1 MLFIW
6 DLHFKTDKKEEIFSK
21 LTDILD
27 KTESKDI
34 VFLWD
39 YIYHS
44 AYNPKIL
51 WDFFDLCLDY
61 SKKWK
66 NIYILAGNHDYV
78 KWHFVFAEAEK
89 LTNIADLP
97 LHIISQ
103 PQIQIIENK
112 KVLFFPFYTRIA
124 EEEEFI
130 QTDKKIKSLKN
141 HKHKDLLLNLFVV
154 AYQNWKQDDKNLK
167 ISGTVNLDL
176 VKFILENEDIDILV
190 HHFYTVNT
198 AFPGQFAKFSFK
210 NIALSD
216 QLFKADFQIISGHLH
231 KSFRHKNYTCVGSFW
246 NTSPL
251 EENDTKVVFTYPD
264 KFQQVVINP
273 YISFQ
278 IENNNE
284 NIEATDIEKKWKE
297 IEAEA
302 EKLLWT
308 KILKDKF
315 DLKKVELVL
324 KSKDFVDVKEIL
336 WEKLMNQIKNVKY
349 RQVTWKTIGNILN
362 EIELNHEKLGYS
374 FESWK
379 QLSKEFIEKKYPE
392 KKTEYFK
399 ILEELELM

>member
-6 DLHFKTDKKEEIFSK
+6 DLHLKTDKKEEIFSK

-27 KTESKDI
+27 NTESKDI

-61 SKKWK
+61 SKNWK

-89 LTNIADLP
+89 LTNITDGP

-103 PQIQIIENK
+103 PQIQIIDNK

-130 QTDKKIKSLKN
+130 QIDKKIKSLKN
-141 HKHKDLLLNLFVV
+141 HKQKDLLLNLFVV
-154 AYQNWKQDDKNLK
+154 AYQNWKEDEKNLK
-167 ISGTVNLDL
+167 ISWTINLDL
-176 VKFILENEDIDILV
+176 VKFILENEDIDIFV

-198 AFPGQFAKFSFK
+198 AFPWQFAKFSFK

-216 QLFKADFQIISGHLH
+216 QIFKADFQIISGHLH

-273 YISFQ
+273 YISFEIKDNKQ
-278 IENNNE
+278 IETTELKN
-284 NIEATDIEKKWKE
+284 KWE
-297 IEAEA
+297 DVEAEA
-302 EKLLWT
+302 EELLNT

-324 KSKDFVDVKEIL
+324 KSKDFVNVKEIVSPEL
-336 WEKLMNQIKNVKY
+336 LNKIKNVKY
-349 RQVTWKTIGNILN
+349 RQITGKTIWNIIN
-362 EIELNHEKLGYS
+362 ELEINHEKLGYS

-379 QLSKEFIEKKYPE
+379 QLSKDFIEKKYPE
-392 KKTEYFK
+392 KKSEYFK
-399 ILEELELM
+399 ILEELDLM

>member
-6 DLHFKTDKKEEIFSK
+6 DLHLKTDKKEEIFSK

-27 KTESKDI
+27 NTESKDI

-61 SKKWK
+61 SKNWK

-89 LTNIADLP
+89 LTNITDGP

-103 PQIQIIENK
+103 PQIQIIYNK

-130 QTDKKIKSLKN
+130 QIDKKIKSLKN
-141 HKHKDLLLNLFVV
+141 HKQKDLLLNLFVV
-154 AYQNWKQDDKNLK
+154 AYQNWKEDEKNLK
-167 ISGTVNLDL
+167 ISWTINLDL
-176 VKFILENEDIDILV
+176 VKFILENEDIDIFV

-198 AFPGQFAKFSFK
+198 AFPWQFAKFSFK

-216 QLFKADFQIISGHLH
+216 QIFKADFQIISGHLH

-273 YISFQ
+273 YISFEIKDNKQ
-278 IENNNE
+278 IETTELKN
-284 NIEATDIEKKWKE
+284 KWE
-297 IEAEA
+297 DVEAEA
-302 EKLLWT
+302 EELLNT

-324 KSKDFVDVKEIL
+324 KSKDFVNVKEIVSPEL
-336 WEKLMNQIKNVKY
+336 LNKIKNVKY
-349 RQVTWKTIGNILN
+349 RQITGKTIWNIIN
-362 EIELNHEKLGYS
+362 ELEINHEKLGYS

-379 QLSKEFIEKKYPE
+379 QLSKDFIEKKYPE
-392 KKTEYFK
+392 KKSEYFK
-399 ILEELELM
+399 ILEDLDLM

>member
-6 DLHFKTDKKEEIFSK
+6 DLHLKTDKKEEIFSK

-27 KTESKDI
+27 NTESKDI

-61 SKKWK
+61 SKNWK

-89 LTNIADLP
+89 LTNITDGP

-103 PQIQIIENK
+103 PQIQIIYNK

-130 QTDKKIKSLKN
+130 QIDKKIKSLKN
-141 HKHKDLLLNLFVV
+141 HKQKDLLLNLFVV
-154 AYQNWKQDDKNLK
+154 AYQNWKEDEKNLK
-167 ISGTVNLDL
+167 ISWTINLDL
-176 VKFILENEDIDILV
+176 VKFILENEDIDIFV

-198 AFPGQFAKFSFK
+198 AFPWQFAKFSFK

-216 QLFKADFQIISGHLH
+216 QIFKADFQIISGHLH

-273 YISFQ
+273 YISFEIKDNKQ
-278 IENNNE
+278 IETTELKN
-284 NIEATDIEKKWKE
+284 KWE
-297 IEAEA
+297 DVEAEA
-302 EKLLWT
+302 EELLNT

-324 KSKDFVDVKEIL
+324 KSKDFVNVEEIVSPEL
-336 WEKLMNQIKNVKY
+336 LNKIKNVKY
-349 RQVTWKTIGNILN
+349 RQITGKTIWNIIN
-362 EIELNHEKLGYS
+362 ELEINHEKLGYS

-379 QLSKEFIEKKYPE
+379 QLSKDFIEKKYPE
-392 KKTEYFK
+392 KKSEYFK
-399 ILEELELM
+399 ILEDLDLM